1 MPQTREAPGGHDHLL
16 DQEVLGGAGGLVFG
30 LEGVQRLV
38 EVLLIF
44 AGENG
49 GFGGETVAQGVEA
62 NGGAAFG
69 SLGAGAQLGVPAIG
83 VNLLLGGHGVVR

>member
-1 MPQTREAPGGHDHLL
+1 VAQTRETPGGHDHLL
-16 DQEVLGGAGGLVFG
+16 DEEVLGGADGLVFCLKS
-30 LEGVQRLV
+30 LECLV

-44 AGENG
+44 AGEDG
-49 GFGGETVAQGVEA
+49 GFCGETVAQGVEA

-83 VNLLLGGHGVVR
+83 VNLLLGGHGVAR